1 MGGANRWKYDS
12 FVNWE
17 FFPSVDLPIL
27 VYFKETQT
35 PQDQWDVGP
44 GQWANGADALAKGA
58 VKGQVPR
65 RLVLGLGL
73 ALGLARSRGRCTQIR
88 VRVRGLGLARSRGRC
103 HADRQTA
110 GQPFSWVALGT
121 PTAQTVCEHTPTCP
135 SPNATRALGQAAR
148 AKPPPRQ
155 RPSTQVHFFPCI
167 TDAQK
172 LKAQF
177 EAKGCA
183 KL

>member
-1 MGGANRWKYDS
+1 MGGANRWKYES

-27 VYFKETQT
+27 VNFTETQT

-44 GQWANGADALAKGA
+44 GQGANGADALAKGA
-58 VKGQVPR
+58 VKGQV
-65 RLVLGLGL
+65 
-73 ALGLARSRGRCTQIR
+73 
-88 VRVRGLGLARSRGRC
+88 

-110 GQPFSWVALGT
+110 GQPFSWLALGT

-148 AKPPPRQ
+148 GPEPRQ
-155 RPSTQVHFFPCI
+155 RARRRAAARAAHPHVVQVRQGGGDGVRAARRQAGHREERGR
-167 TDAQK
+167 
-172 LKAQF
+172 L
-177 EAKGCA
+177 
-183 KL
+183 L

>member
-44 GQWANGADALAKGA
+44 GQWANGADALAKGV
-58 VKGQVPR
+58 VKGQV
-65 RLVLGLGL
+65 
-73 ALGLARSRGRCTQIR
+73 
-88 VRVRGLGLARSRGRC
+88 

-110 GQPFSWVALGT
+110 GQPYSWVY
-121 PTAQTVCEHTPTCP
+121 
-135 SPNATRALGQAAR
+135 TRN
-148 AKPPPRQ
+148 
-155 RPSTQVHFFPCI
+155 
-167 TDAQK
+167 TDGPDR
-172 LKAQF
+172 L
-177 EAKGCA
+177 
-183 KL
+183 

>member
-58 VKGQVPR
+58 VKGQV
-65 RLVLGLGL
+65 
-73 ALGLARSRGRCTQIR
+73 
-88 VRVRGLGLARSRGRC
+88 

-110 GQPFSWVALGT
+110 GQPFSWLALVT

-148 AKPPPRQ
+148 TKPPPTQ
-155 RPSTQVHFFPCI
+155 RPSMQVHFFPCI

>member
-1 MGGANRWKYDS
+1 MLEPDFRLAAALVVLGPTLVLAPWIVQGIGGFFALLGFFLVFQTFRIRFVFDDEAIEVKTKDLFGDGNGLGDTGENFAVGGANRWKYDS

-58 VKGQVPR
+58 QKG
-65 RLVLGLGL
+65 
-73 ALGLARSRGRCTQIR
+73 
-88 VRVRGLGLARSRGRC
+88 
-103 HADRQTA
+103 
-110 GQPFSWVALGT
+110 
-121 PTAQTVCEHTPTCP
+121 
-135 SPNATRALGQAAR
+135 
-148 AKPPPRQ
+148 
-155 RPSTQVHFFPCI
+155 QVHFFPCI

-177 EAKGCA
+177 EAKNCA